1 MLWSF
6 YLLFYLEKFL
16 ESHVIGRKHKQQAE
30 KVEKKNAI
38 FKRSIYV
45 KGFEP
50 KLEDLEEKLALH
62 FTEIGVEVEDVYI
75 DKNSVHLFFYER
87 FCLI

>member
-1 MLWSF
+1 M
-6 YLLFYLEKFL
+6 

-75 DKNSVHLFFYER
+75 DKNSVHQLFYER

>member
-1 MLWSF
+1 MPWLS

-16 ESHVIGRKHKQQAE
+16 DSHVIGRKHKQQAE

-50 KLEDLEEKLALH
+50 KLEGLEEKLALH

-75 DKNSVHLFFYER
+75 DKNSVRLLFYES